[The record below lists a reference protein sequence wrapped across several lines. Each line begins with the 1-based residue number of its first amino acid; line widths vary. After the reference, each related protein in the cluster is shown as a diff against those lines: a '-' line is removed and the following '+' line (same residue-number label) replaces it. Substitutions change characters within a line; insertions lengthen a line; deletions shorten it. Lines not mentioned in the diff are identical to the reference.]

1 MFRNVLTLAT
11 RTAVR
16 SSAVLG
22 AKRATTLVVS
32 RSASTQSRAAEK
44 RVNLFLLGG
53 TTVALTGLA
62 LANVPMTN
70 AAAPATDYKLVR
82 ERIAKII
89 EDEPSHGP
97 LFVRLA
103 WHSSGTFD
111 KVSKTGGSNGG
122 TMRFKPESED
132 GANKGLHIARNLLE
146 PIKKEFPELSYGDL
160 WTLAGVVAIEEMR
173 GPVVKWRPG
182 RKDVDTAEKV
192 PPNGRLPDADKGS
205 SEKTASHVRDVF
217 YRMGFNDRE
226 IVALLGAHA
235 LGRCHP
241 DRSGYSGPWTRSEIT
256 FSNEYFRELVENKWT
271 EKKWSGP
278 KQYEDPTGQLMM
290 LPADLVLIQDP
301 QFKKFVEMYAKDE
314 NLFFKDF
321 AKAFQKLEELGVDFP
336 SSGWFSWLWG
346 K

>member
-1 MFRNVLTLAT
+1 MLRNVVGLTA
-11 RTAVR
+11 RTALR

-22 AKRATTLVVS
+22 AKRVTATAT
-32 RSASTQSRAAEK
+32 RSYATQSSTKSRINPIF
-44 RVNLFLLGG
+44 VG
-53 TTVALTGLA
+53 GLA
-62 LANVPMTN
+62 AVAAGSLALGN
-70 AAAPATDYKLVR
+70 ASIAHASAATDYKTIR
-82 ERIAKII
+82 EKIAKII

-103 WHSSGTFD
+103 WHASGTFD
-111 KVSKTGGSNGG
+111 KSSKTGGSNGA
-122 TMRFKPESED
+122 TMRFKPESD
-132 GANKGLHIARNLLE
+132 DPANNGLGIARNLLE
-146 PIKKEFPELSYGDL
+146 PIKKQFPEISYADL

-173 GPVVKWRPG
+173 GPTIKWRPG
-182 RKDVDTAEKV
+182 RKDKVNSDYV
-192 PPNGRLPDADKGS
+192 PPNGRLPDADKGAPP
-205 SEKTASHVRDVF
+205 KTAAHVREVF
-217 YRMGFNDRE
+217 YRMGFNDKE

-256 FSNEYFRELVENKWT
+256 FSNEYFRELIENKWT
-271 EKKWSGP
+271 EKKWNGP
-278 KQYEDPTGQLMM
+278 KQFEDPSGQLMM
-290 LPADLVLIQDP
+290 LPADMVLIQDP
-301 QFKKFVEMYAKDE
+301 EFKKYVEIYAKDE

>member
-1 MFRNVLTLAT
+1 MFRNVIYIAA

-16 SSAVLG
+16 SSSVLG
-22 AKRATTLVVS
+22 AKRATTLIVS
-32 RSASTQSRAAEK
+32 RSVSTQSRAQP
-44 RVNLFLLGG
+44 RRFNPFLIGG
-53 TTVALTGLA
+53 ASVAFAGLA
-62 LANVPMTN
+62 LANIPVTN
-70 AAAPATDYKLVR
+70 AAAVTVDYKAVR
-82 ERIAKII
+82 EKIAKII

-103 WHSSGTFD
+103 WHSSGTYD
-111 KVSKTGGSNGG
+111 KASKTGGSNGA
-122 TMRFKPESED
+122 TMRFKPESDD
-132 GANKGLHIARNLLE
+132 GANNGLQIARNLLE
-146 PIKKEFPELSYGDL
+146 PVKKQFPEITYADL

-182 RKDVDTAEKV
+182 RIDVTTAEKV
-192 PPNGRLPDADKGS
+192 PPNGRLPDADKGQP
-205 SEKTASHVRDVF
+205 EKTTAHIRDVF

-256 FSNEYFRELVENKWT
+256 FSNDYFRELIENKWT
-271 EKKWSGP
+271 EKKWNGP
-278 KQYEDPTGQLMM
+278 KQFEDPTGQLMM
-290 LPADLVLIQDP
+290 LPADLALIQDP
-301 QFKKFVEMYAKDE
+301 QFRKYVEIYAKDE

-336 SSGWFSWLWG
+336 ESGWFSWLWG